1 MWLQLDGAL
10 AHFNILFISRKIKY
24 TSLNV
29 LNKYFAYFANVCQ
42 WIYLLPCLSSF
53 FVIKLSKDDLLG
65 RKRRRSS
72 LTSTPLPPRSSP
84 PFLWKRIEPYQR
96 WSSSL
101 AWDFSPI
108 SLALVSRHNALWATS
123 STTMCMDVRSM
134 MTSKAAVGHVLIAAV
149 MQTHVNRCSWS

>member
-108 SLALVSRHNALWATS
+108 RSSGQSAQCPMSNFLHYYVYGREIYDDFQGRGWACPNCGSNANTCQPL
-123 STTMCMDVRSM
+123 
-134 MTSKAAVGHVLIAAV
+134 
-149 MQTHVNRCSWS
+149 